1 MSTEIKKTNCHYCG
15 YLCAFEA
22 HVKDG
27 KVIKLEPDATRYPY
41 DTSVS
46 ARCVRWGLNI
56 EKLYDKSRINYPLRR
71 VGKRG
76 SGKFERV
83 SWDEA
88 LTDISNKLSKLI
100 KEYGGHTIA
109 SCIGG
114 PHAVYWPLHRLM
126 SYVQSPNNMGIG
138 PICWNPRIWMD
149 TMTYGWSIECD
160 LRPGLTGCLIL
171 WGTNPAESDNSLF
184 WRNVSEFVRGGGKL
198 IVVDTRLSKTA
209 AKASV
214 WLHPFPGTDIVLA
227 YGLARIIID
236 EHLCDNDFI
245 DKWCYGFEDFKKA
258 AYSYTL
264 EQVSNITKVSISDM
278 QKAARLYAGD
288 YPSGLLSGRGVDQ
301 IGPNTAP
308 LHRVLASLR
317 AITGNVDVP
326 GACCI
331 NEAPRFASELE
342 LEGSLELSDE
352 AKKHCLNAGALAS
365 VEASVNAAAPVDT
378 GVSNQSDCGLQS
390 YSGYALADKRTSKLG
405 KHLPMRYL
413 TSALPA
419 RVWNAAINYE
429 PYRVS
434 ALIVD
439 AANPLV
445 TYADTNL
452 VMQALEAMELV
463 VVLEF
468 VNTPTAQMAD
478 YVLPAAAAL
487 EHPCLQAMGGVSDF
501 CYGGAAAIEPQ
512 YERREDYQILRDIA
526 LRLGDSEKN
535 WPAKNLSEELARM
548 LEPVG
553 MDWDNFCRVGLCGG
567 TPHYLKHEEIDPQ
580 TGKMRGFATESGKIE
595 LANPFLD
602 SLGANLV
609 GKFQPIDKVH
619 KNLSTDPQA
628 AILIT
633 GARKQPYWASSYF
646 EVPKMRARH
655 PKPLLEMSQNT
666 ADKLG
671 VRQDDEVLISRLDTP
686 DIEVTQYVNIV
697 KMLDGVVSAE
707 YGWWFPEELEGFP
720 NFSGLF
726 KSNINLLTRGFVE
739 GKQEPLIGTW
749 IYNGIPCRVR
759 KKEC

>member
-278 QKAARLYAGD
+278 QKAAITAKKSRSSAARAATELTKLL
-288 YPSGLLSGRGVDQ
+288 PRGLILC
-301 IGPNTAP
+301 
-308 LHRVLASLR
+308 LR
-317 AITGNVDVP
+317 A
-326 GACCI
+326 
-331 NEAPRFASELE
+331 
-342 LEGSLELSDE
+342 
-352 AKKHCLNAGALAS
+352 K
-365 VEASVNAAAPVDT
+365 
-378 GVSNQSDCGLQS
+378 
-390 YSGYALADKRTSKLG
+390 
-405 KHLPMRYL
+405 
-413 TSALPA
+413 
-419 RVWNAAINYE
+419 
-429 PYRVS
+429 
-434 ALIVD
+434 
-439 AANPLV
+439 
-445 TYADTNL
+445 
-452 VMQALEAMELV
+452 
-463 VVLEF
+463 
-468 VNTPTAQMAD
+468 
-478 YVLPAAAAL
+478 
-487 EHPCLQAMGGVSDF
+487 
-501 CYGGAAAIEPQ
+501 
-512 YERREDYQILRDIA
+512 
-526 LRLGDSEKN
+526 
-535 WPAKNLSEELARM
+535 
-548 LEPVG
+548 
-553 MDWDNFCRVGLCGG
+553 
-567 TPHYLKHEEIDPQ
+567 
-580 TGKMRGFATESGKIE
+580 
-595 LANPFLD
+595 
-602 SLGANLV
+602 
-609 GKFQPIDKVH
+609 
-619 KNLSTDPQA
+619 
-628 AILIT
+628 
-633 GARKQPYWASSYF
+633 
-646 EVPKMRARH
+646 
-655 PKPLLEMSQNT
+655 QNT
-666 ADKLG
+666 T
-671 VRQDDEVLISRLDTP
+671 IFFMP
-686 DIEVTQYVNIV
+686 
-697 KMLDGVVSAE
+697 
-707 YGWWFPEELEGFP
+707 
-720 NFSGLF
+720 
-726 KSNINLLTRGFVE
+726 
-739 GKQEPLIGTW
+739 
-749 IYNGIPCRVR
+749 R
-759 KKEC
+759 KRR